1 MWAQHGRGM
10 GANHNPP
17 KKGQQKIRQISKQKR
32 QNVQVMLLNEMVLP
46 QSLDY
51 VHGGVYDLQ
60 PFEPTVKPTKL
71 ESTKLAPTK
80 L

>member
-1 MWAQHGRGM
+1 
-10 GANHNPP
+10 
-17 KKGQQKIRQISKQKR
+17 
-32 QNVQVMLLNEMVLP
+32 MLLNEMVLP

-71 ESTKLAPTK
+71 ESTKLALTK